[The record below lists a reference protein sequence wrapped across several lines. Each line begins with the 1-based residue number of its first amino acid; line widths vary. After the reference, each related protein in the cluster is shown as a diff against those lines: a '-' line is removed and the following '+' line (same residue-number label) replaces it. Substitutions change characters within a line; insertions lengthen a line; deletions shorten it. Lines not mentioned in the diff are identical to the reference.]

1 MIMQVTGQAVP
12 PSSYLSA
19 VPSSSTF
26 GAVPSAD
33 VTFHMPT
40 MRRVISSPS
49 KHTMALRD
57 AAQASVSLASRS
69 LSHTTAPAD
78 HDPAEEPL
86 PAFLRDEYFTK
97 QAMKQMTE
105 HRVLLDARKRMP
117 LPDAVAAATDD
128 DDEYAWYFKNPHRYV
143 WKPRERRTA
152 RTHRRTPLYGE
163 LGAARD
169 VEMNRSLFASYLIR
183 HYGAAPVA
191 EAQGSLRQQD
201 TRRSS
206 VHAAP
211 ERTLRDARGPA
222 GWGVDIGE
230 SEGSTVFWADEWELN
245 SSPTV
250 AGSSLHYLK
259 RASASSGGDLTSA
272 RRSDSVDHAVSAARP
287 VSSAKNTK
295 KRWSSDSTSSDEN
308 GLAARGIAT
317 RVRGGG
323 HRRFSLFRL
332 FSS

>member
-1 MIMQVTGQAVP
+1 MIMQITGPAVS

-33 VTFHMPT
+33 ITFHMPT

-57 AAQASVSLASRS
+57 AAQASVSLAARS
-69 LSHTTAPAD
+69 LSHTTAPAN

-97 QAMKQMTE
+97 QAMKQMAE
-105 HRVLLDARKRMP
+105 HRVLLDSRKKTP
-117 LPDAVAAATDD
+117 LPEAAAAAAAD

-152 RTHRRTPLYGE
+152 RTHSRTPLYGE
-163 LGAARD
+163 LGAGRD
-169 VEMNRSLFASYLIR
+169 AEMNRSLFASYLIR

-191 EAQGSLRQQD
+191 DAQASLRQPG
-201 TRRSS
+201 TRRGS

-211 ERTLRDARGPA
+211 ERTLCDARGPA
-222 GWGVDIGE
+222 GWGVDADE
-230 SEGSTVFWADEWELN
+230 SEGSTVFWVDEWELN
-245 SSPTV
+245 SSATV
-250 AGSSLHYLK
+250 AGSSLHHLK
-259 RASASSGGDLTSA
+259 RASASSGGDLTSP
-272 RRSDSVDHAVSAARP
+272 RRGSSDHAVPAARP

-295 KRWSSDSTSSDEN
+295 KRWSSNSTSSDGN
-308 GLAARGIAT
+308 GLAARGLAT